1 MKIGIVGPIHEK
13 GMKILQNEKFDIV
26 EVNDIESSNLQK
38 ELQDV
43 DGIVLRTAHL
53 SNDVLKN
60 CPNLKIVSRH
70 GVGYDNVDIDF
81 LSQRKIALAVT
92 GTANAISVAEHV
104 MAFFLHLS
112 KNINLSDSLT
122 RKGQFEEKSRL
133 PDFYELYQKNV
144 LIFGFGRI
152 GQAVAKRCHGFEMN
166 VYVFDPFVE
175 EKFISSM
182 ECQQISKDEGLKIS
196 DYISM
201 HLPLNEKT
209 KNFIGINEFQIM
221 KSNCILVNTA
231 RGGVVDEQ
239 SLYEALIKKQIAGA
253 GLDVFEQEPPQNNHP
268 LFSLPNAL
276 LTPHNAALTLEC
288 RIRMAVESCENITFF
303 LKNKEAL
310 NSANIINQNLIS

>member
-13 GMKILQNEKFDIV
+13 GMKILQNEKFEIV

-53 SNDVLKN
+53 SNNVLKN

-70 GVGYDNVDIDF
+70 GVGYDNVDINF

-175 EKFISSM
+175 EKFIRSM
-182 ECQQISKDEGLKIS
+182 GCQQISKDEGLQIS

-231 RGGVVDEQ
+231 RGGVVNEQ
-239 SLYEALIKKQIAGA
+239 SLYEALVKKQIAGA

-310 NSANIINQNLIS
+310 NSTNIINQNLIS

>member
-70 GVGYDNVDIDF
+70 GVGYDNVDINF

-175 EKFISSM
+175 EKFIRSM
-182 ECQQISKDEGLKIS
+182 GCQQISKDEGLKIS

-310 NSANIINQNLIS
+310 NSTNIINQNLIS

>member
-53 SNDVLKN
+53 SNNVLKN

-175 EKFISSM
+175 EKFIRSM
-182 ECQQISKDEGLKIS
+182 GCQQISKDEGLKIS

>member
-53 SNDVLKN
+53 SNNVLKN

-70 GVGYDNVDIDF
+70 GVGYDNVDINF

-175 EKFISSM
+175 EKFIRSM
-182 ECQQISKDEGLKIS
+182 GCQQISKDEGLKIS

>member
-70 GVGYDNVDIDF
+70 GVGYDNVDINF

-175 EKFISSM
+175 EKFIRSM
-182 ECQQISKDEGLKIS
+182 GCQQISKDEGLKIS

-239 SLYEALIKKQIAGA
+239 SLYEALVKKQIAGA

-310 NSANIINQNLIS
+310 NSSNIINQNLIS

>member
-60 CPNLKIVSRH
+60 CRNLKIVSRH
-70 GVGYDNVDIDF
+70 GVGYDNVDINF

-182 ECQQISKDEGLKIS
+182 GCQQISKDEGLKIS

-221 KSNCILVNTA
+221 KPNCILVNTA

-239 SLYEALIKKQIAGA
+239 SLYEALEKKQIAGA